1 NCPASKLVYNV
12 GVTFIE
18 SLPNGKLARVALCYL
33 EAEHEVTL
41 LKYVLKGADMPVK
54 EKESILKLL
63 DASDV
68 CTGLSLR
75 MTKSNGL
82 QKNGGV

>member
-1 NCPASKLVYNV
+1 MVYNV
-12 GVTFIE
+12 GATFIE
-18 SLPNGKLARVALCYL
+18 SPPHGKLAHVALCYL

-41 LKYVLKGADMPVK
+41 LKYVLKGAVMPGK

-63 DASDV
+63 DASDS
-68 CTGLSLR
+68 CIGLSLR